1 MTRGERIALAALV
14 AAFAADYSATALVK
28 HWHFDSSYDLA
39 IYDQAIWHLS
49 RFERPAS
56 SIRGI
61 GNVFG
66 DHFHPVI
73 ALFTPLYWIAPAAE
87 TLLIAQAVLLA
98 ASIVPVFVFARD
110 RLPAGAALALAAA
123 YGLFWGMQQ
132 AAVADVHE
140 AAFAP
145 LAVALLL
152 LAMDRRRWGWFWA
165 AAVGVLAVKEDLAPF
180 LAFVGLYLFVRGEHR
195 IGGWVAVAGLA
206 AFIAIVAV
214 MIPAASDAGEYGYT
228 RAYGAVLARP
238 WLVPGTLVTPHIKLL
253 TAFLWV
259 MPFALLPLA
268 SPLSVLL
275 VPFALE
281 RFLSASE
288 NHWGTIYHYSAAL
301 APVVAMAAADG
312 LHRLAA
318 RAGDAATRR
327 RAIAVGVGA
336 CAVFAAILPGHQPH
350 WRLFA
355 SRTYT
360 FGPAE
365 RAGRAAIARVPAEAS
380 LVAQTA
386 IAPHLSHRR
395 DLFMLQAGAPEAEY
409 VIAMPRLSPWP
420 NASAADVADLLAA
433 RRASGYHD
441 VFERDGWIVLRA
453 DER

>member
-1 MTRGERIALAALV
+1 MARGERVALAALV
-14 AAFAADYSATALVK
+14 LAFAAVYSATAVVK
-28 HWHFDSSYDLA
+28 HWHFDTSYDLA

-61 GNVFG
+61 GNIFG

-73 ALFTPLYWIAPAAE
+73 ALFTPLFWIAPAAE

-98 ASIVPVFVFARD
+98 ASIVPVFAFARD
-110 RLPAGAALALAAA
+110 RLPAGAALTLAAA

-132 AAVADVHE
+132 TAIADVHE

-152 LAMDRRRWGWFWA
+152 LAMDRRRWPWFWA

-195 IGGWVAVAGLA
+195 IGGWAAVAGLA

-214 MIPAASDAGEYGYT
+214 MIPAASDAGEYGYAGT
-228 RAYGAVLARP
+228 YGAVIARP
-238 WLVPGTLVTPHIKLL
+238 WLVLETLVTPRIKLL

-281 RFLSASE
+281 RFLSGSE
-288 NHWGTIYHYSAAL
+288 NHWGTIFHYSAAL

-312 LHRLAA
+312 LARMAA
-318 RAGDAATRR
+318 RVGDATTRR
-327 RAIAVGVGA
+327 RVIAIAVGA

-350 WRLFA
+350 WRLFT
-355 SRTYT
+355 SRTYA

-365 RAGRAAIARVPAEAS
+365 HAGRDAIAIVPPEAS

-386 IAPHLSHRR
+386 IAPHVSHRR
-395 DLFMLQAGAPEAEY
+395 DLFMLQPGAPEAEY
-409 VIAMPRLSPWP
+409 VIAMPRLGPWP
-420 NASAADVADLLAA
+420 NASAADVADLVAA
-433 RRASGYHD
+433 RRASGYHV
-441 VFERDGWIVLRA
+441 VFDRDGWIVLRT
-453 DER
+453 DP